1 MKQKIKD
8 RLLELPADP
17 GVYLMKNSRGGI
29 IYIGKAKVLKNRV
42 RSYFQE
48 SRKHSSHRAA
58 ELIQPWVDDI
68 DWVIT
73 PTELDALILEAN
85 LIQKHQPKFNVRL
98 KDGKHYPYIMITTSE
113 NFPRAKLVRRVKQD
127 GNKYFGPFTSGKQ
140 VYQVLELLPKLF
152 QVRECDLKLPA
163 KELIRP
169 CLNYHIN
176 RCDAPCA
183 DLCTPEEYQKKT
195 IDKVIDLLSGKYK
208 KITSQ
213 LEEKMMIASKKM
225 DFENA
230 ADLRDQVRAIKA
242 MNKRS
247 QVDMRHAG
255 MDMDLIALAQKG
267 DQACIVMMEIREGAL
282 LDRRHLNL
290 ECLLEQ
296 EQSELYTEFLI
307 NYYREPEQIPAEI
320 CFEDD
325 FEGSEILR
333 EHLRRLKSGFSR
345 NEGEAESAANV
356 DERLRSVRFLFPKI
370 GERKK
375 LLKLAQKN
383 AEMLL
388 VEQMARLAKI
398 RDIEKSVDLLQRE
411 LGLVRAPKH
420 IEGYDISHLG
430 GTQTVASGVCFKE
443 GRPSKR
449 DYRKYNIK
457 TVDYIDDFASMR
469 EVMRR
474 RLRRHFEE
482 GDALPDLFL
491 IDGGRGQVE
500 AAWGVIC
507 EYGLQKSQQLV
518 GLAKREE
525 EVFFPG
531 DPRPVMIDRHSP
543 ALKLLQKVRN
553 ESHRFAITHQRN
565 RRKTRMEGMID
576 LKSVPG
582 LGEKSRNTLLHKYH
596 TMANLKNATMNEL
609 RTLIGDKR
617 AKALTAFMDE
627 LKANES

>member
-1 MKQKIKD
+1 MASAKEKIKH
-8 RLLELPADP
+8 RLKELPESP
-17 GVYLMKNSRGGI
+17 GVYLMKNSEGGI

-42 RSYFQE
+42 KSYFNGLK
-48 SRKHSSHRAA
+48 SNGHRAA
-58 ELIQPWVDDI
+58 ELIQPWVEDI
-68 DWVIT
+68 EWIIT
-73 PTELDALILEAN
+73 PSELDALILEAN

-98 KDGKHYPYIMITTSE
+98 KDDKHYPYIMLTVNE
-113 NFPRAKLVRRVKQD
+113 PFPRAKMVRRVKQD

-140 VYQVLELLPKLF
+140 VHQVLELLPKLF
-152 QVRECDLKLPA
+152 QIRECDLKLPG

-169 CLNYHIN
+169 CLNYHIK

-183 DLCTPEEYQKKT
+183 DLCTSAEYNERSVQKVK
-195 IDKVIDLLSGKYK
+195 DLLSGKYK
-208 KITSQ
+208 VITQ
-213 LEEKMMIASKKM
+213 WLEERMKAAAVKM
-225 DFENA
+225 DFELA
-230 ADLRDQVRAIKA
+230 ADLRDQIRAIE
-242 MNKRS
+242 NLNRRS
-247 QVDMRHAG
+247 HVDMRHAG
-255 MDMDLIALAQKG
+255 MDMDLIALATQG
-267 DQACIVMMEIREGAL
+267 DQATIVMMEIREGAL

-296 EQSELYTEFLI
+296 DHSELITEFLI
-307 NYYREPEQIPAEI
+307 SYYREPEQIPSEI

-333 EHLRRLKSGFSR
+333 EHLRILKSGLEVPEQGVQL
-345 NEGEAESAANV
+345 EG
-356 DERLRSVRFLFPKI
+356 LRSVKFLFPKI

-375 LLKLAQKN
+375 LLKIAQKN

-388 VEQMARLAKI
+388 VEQMARVAKV
-398 RDIEKSVDLLQRE
+398 RDIERSVDLLQRE
-411 LGLVRAPKH
+411 LGLAKSPKH

-430 GTQTVASGVCFKE
+430 GTQTVASGVCFKN

-469 EVMRR
+469 EVMDR
-474 RLRRHFEE
+474 RLRRHFED
-482 GDALPDLFL
+482 GDPLPDLFL

-500 AAWGVIC
+500 AAWQVVC
-507 EYGLQKSQQLV
+507 EYGLEKEQQLI

-531 DPRPVMIDRHSP
+531 DPRPVLIDRHSP

-565 RRKTRMEGMID
+565 RRKTKMEGMID
-576 LKSVPG
+576 LKGVPG
-582 LGEKSRNTLLHKYH
+582 LGDKSRKILLEKYH
-596 TMANLKNATMNEL
+596 TMSKLKEATVDDL
-609 RTLIGDKR
+609 RVLIGDKR
-617 AKALTAFMDE
+617 ARTLVNF
-627 LKANES
+627 LES